1 MMHLTKLGVVL
12 LKYNHVKEF
21 LNDVDD
27 RKEEVNMNMIK
38 KRIWSL
44 QFPYSIYSYISAGT
58 YKPVHNDQFS

>member
-27 RKEEVNMNMIK
+27 RKRGGEYE
-38 KRIWSL
+38 
-44 QFPYSIYSYISAGT
+44 Y
-58 YKPVHNDQFS
+58 DQ